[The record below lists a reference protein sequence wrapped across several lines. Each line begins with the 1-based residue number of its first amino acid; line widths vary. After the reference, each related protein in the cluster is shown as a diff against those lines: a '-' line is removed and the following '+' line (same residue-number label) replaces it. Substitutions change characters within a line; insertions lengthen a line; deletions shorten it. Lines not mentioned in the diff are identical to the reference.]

1 MYAKR
6 TTVPVERTRAQVVTM
21 LERAHASRIMVAHD
35 ADSAMIA
42 FAMSDRLLRFKVTL
56 PPATQEQRRRQRWRA
71 LLLALKAKLE
81 CVESG
86 IETFDEAFLAHVVVG
101 ARGETVGEHLIP
113 QLTQLAQDKG
123 VPQLP
128 GW

>member
-6 TTVPVERTRAQVVTM
+6 TVVPVERSRGQITTL
-21 LERAHASRIMVAHD
+21 LERHNASRIMIGYDEECAGVG
-35 ADSAMIA
+35 
-42 FAMSDRLLRFKVTL
+42 FLLANTVIRFTVKL
-56 PPATQEQRRRQRWRA
+56 PPRADEQRIRQRWRA

-86 IETFDEAFLAHVVVG
+86 IETFEEAFLAHIVVPG
-101 ARGETVGEHLIP
+101 TGRTVGDDLIP
-113 QLTQLAQDKG
+113 RLAELTGDCGL
-123 VPQLP
+123 PQLP

>member
-6 TTVPVERTRAQVVTM
+6 TVVPVERSRGQITTL
-21 LERAHASRIMVAHD
+21 LERHKASRIMVGYDEECAVVG
-35 ADSAMIA
+35 
-42 FAMSDRLLRFKVTL
+42 FLLANTVIRFTVRL
-56 PPATQEQRRRQRWRA
+56 PPRASEQRTRQRWRA

-86 IETFDEAFLAHVVVG
+86 IETFEEAFLSHIVVPG
-101 ARGETVGEHLIP
+101 TGRTVGDDLIP
-113 QLTQLAQDKG
+113 RLAEMTSDRG
-123 VPQLP
+123 LPQLP